1 MQRYEE
7 YLECANIVHKILQI
21 VPFGER
27 IAKIL
32 RTKFFKIIKIII
44 SLSNK

>member
-27 IAKIL
+27 IAKYYDNTSL
-32 RTKFFKIIKIII
+32 FF
-44 SLSNK
+44 N